1 VGLHGY
7 DVCQKRGRKIFTVAL
22 RSVDMVRTFINS
34 CVKSF
39 FLSFSP
45 AMFNVRSIIPVD
57 NPLIFFLSEE
67 TKLYRLGRHGPRN
80 ERALALTL
88 VHIVVA
94 GFERFNSPPRRDEI

>member
-1 VGLHGY
+1 
-7 DVCQKRGRKIFTVAL
+7 
-22 RSVDMVRTFINS
+22 
-34 CVKSF
+34 
-39 FLSFSP
+39 
-45 AMFNVRSIIPVD
+45 MFNVRSIIPVD

-94 GFERFNSPPRRDEI
+94 GFERFNSPPRRDEIKKQKLQHNTSPRHAICIVLWAGRFLSTVNMKANRCRQTKT